1 MTIFLFDCVNSV
13 SDCTQDL
20 LNSVFEFVYQL
31 VTQGQL
37 PLARALRAKVMDKME
52 ARTSQLMNQPVILP
66 SLAISTKVVTIYDF
80 KPDLI
85 AEQLTLIDSQ
95 LLSKIDV
102 AECLFAAQGDKIN
115 QGDGKIRGHTPNINK
130 FTDHFNHFAYWV
142 RSKILLE
149 EDSKSRE
156 KLYAKF
162 IKIMK
167 HLKKLNNFN
176 SIIAITSALESAPV
190 RRLDWSKHLIDSLK
204 EFESLSDSTSSFRAY
219 RTILHDVEPP
229 CVPYL

>member
-1 MTIFLFDCVNSV
+1 
-13 SDCTQDL
+13 
-20 LNSVFEFVYQL
+20 
-31 VTQGQL
+31 
-37 PLARALRAKVMDKME
+37 MDKME
-52 ARTSQLMNQPVILP
+52 ARSSQLMNQPVILP
-66 SLAISTKVVTIYDF
+66 SLAISTKVVTIHDF
-80 KPDLI
+80 KPDLL

-102 AECLFAAQGDKIN
+102 AELLIASQGDKN
-115 QGDGKIRGHTPNINK
+115 KDRTTLTPNINK
-130 FTDHFNHFAYWV
+130 FTEQFNHFAYWV

-149 EDSKSRE
+149 EDAKSRE

-190 RRLDWSKHLIDSLK
+190 RRLDWSKHLLDSLK

-219 RTILHDVEPP
+219 RNILHDVEPP